1 MKVYAGIDPLTG
13 REIRLRRT
21 CKTERAAQIELG
33 KLLEQ
38 AAAGRQ
44 LDSDVT
50 VAKLLDQYVSTAR
63 WDVSTRESNLGYIR
77 RTIKPALGSTQVRK
91 VRGPLLDTLYAR
103 LMRCGNLACTG
114 RPFTEHRHVP
124 DLRPDPSDPRP
135 EWQQAA
141 DKLRAAIETGELAPG
156 DALSS
161 VPDLAQLQ
169 GLKPGT
175 VRHMFIALAEAG
187 LVHIRHGRTTTV
199 TGEPEGDTGASGR
212 LRLTRPQYGHDCKL
226 SGCKPHV
233 CKPMARSTIHI
244 IHSILSGAF
253 EAAERWEW
261 VDRNPAD
268 SSRPPTVTQKKRPAT
283 PPADVVNVIDQAR
296 AAGQR
301 DIALYLWLVAITG
314 VRRGELCAV
323 QVADIDLSSGV
334 VHIAFNYVVKGGQ
347 KLRKDT
353 KTHQERSI
361 AIDPVTC
368 ALIQEA
374 LDETTAALAAV
385 GVTLAPSAF
394 LFSNDPAHLRPWNP
408 DWVSH
413 RVRDLARAAGA
424 DLDIKG
430 IRHYTA
436 SQLLAAGFD
445 LGNTAARLGHSGGGA
460 TTLKHYADPISEV
473 DRRAAAY
480 LAQLTTRSA
489 AKSG

>member
-1 MKVYAGIDPLTG
+1 MKVYAGTDPLTG
-13 REIRLRRT
+13 REIRLRKT

-38 AAAGRQ
+38 AVAGRQ
-44 LDSDVT
+44 PDSAVT
-50 VAKLLDQYVSTAR
+50 VAQLLDQYVSTAG

-114 RPFTEHRHVP
+114 RPFTEHRNVP

-156 DALSS
+156 DALPS

-175 VRHMFIALAEAG
+175 VRHMFIAMSEAG

-199 TGEPEGDTGASGR
+199 TGEPEGDTKASGR

-233 CKPMARSTIHI
+233 CKPMAKSTIHI

-268 SSRPPTVTQKKRPAT
+268 SARPPTVTQKKRPAT
-283 PPADVVNVIDQAR
+283 PPADVV
-296 AAGQR
+296 QR
-301 DIALYLWLVAITG
+301 DRPG
-314 VRRGELCAV
+314 PGRR
-323 QVADIDLSSGV
+323 
-334 VHIAFNYVVKGGQ
+334 
-347 KLRKDT
+347 
-353 KTHQERSI
+353 
-361 AIDPVTC
+361 
-368 ALIQEA
+368 
-374 LDETTAALAAV
+374 
-385 GVTLAPSAF
+385 
-394 LFSNDPAHLRPWNP
+394 PA
-408 DWVSH
+408 
-413 RVRDLARAAGA
+413 
-424 DLDIKG
+424 
-430 IRHYTA
+430 
-436 SQLLAAGFD
+436 
-445 LGNTAARLGHSGGGA
+445 
-460 TTLKHYADPISEV
+460 
-473 DRRAAAY
+473 
-480 LAQLTTRSA
+480 
-489 AKSG
+489 